1 MIENVQKEM
10 REMKASFEAKIREL
24 KEEL

>member
-24 KEEL
+24 NEEL